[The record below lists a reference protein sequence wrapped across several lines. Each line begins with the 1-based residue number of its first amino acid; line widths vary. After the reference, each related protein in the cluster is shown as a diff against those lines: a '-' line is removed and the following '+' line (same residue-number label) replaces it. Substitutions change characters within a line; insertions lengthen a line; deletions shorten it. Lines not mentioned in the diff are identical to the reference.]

1 MQHFF
6 FSEHARIQ
14 FRYPHGGS
22 KTKIFPAEA
31 TLQQIYDFA
40 NDEVASTFGRDN
52 FSLSTTYPARQLDK
66 VKLRSFLLLMSCV
79 KNSFRVLS
87 YERKSENF

>member
-1 MQHFF
+1 MQHFC

-66 VKLRSFLLLMSCV
+66 VKIIFCV
-79 KNSFRVLS
+79 TYVMCM
-87 YERKSENF
+87 